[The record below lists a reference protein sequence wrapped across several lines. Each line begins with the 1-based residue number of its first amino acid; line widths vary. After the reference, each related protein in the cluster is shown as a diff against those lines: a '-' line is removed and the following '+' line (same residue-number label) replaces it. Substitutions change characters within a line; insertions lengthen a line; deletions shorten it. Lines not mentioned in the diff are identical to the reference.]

1 MTNSKRSKPRNAQPP
16 ATVEEYLMEQN
27 QQAKE
32 FLKGF
37 KTELLESQERA
48 QKSLKKFKEEL

>member
-1 MTNSKRSKPRNAQPP
+1 MSAYRKRSKPRIAQP

-37 KTELLESQERA
+37 KQELLESQGRA
-48 QKSLKKFKEEL
+48 QESLEKFKREL